1 MLSEVEATPEASQRD
16 LSRRMGIALGLTNLL
31 LRNLAQK
38 GYIRATQAGWKRWI
52 YALTPSGFTR
62 KMQLTVSYIY
72 RFLDHYQQ
80 VRRTLRAELA
90 SLALNE
96 ESRVAIYGTGELAEL
111 VYLGLREL
119 GIEEIDVFGLDGS
132 SGDRFLGMSVR
143 GGAALNPEAYDRVVV
158 ALVKDTDAIC
168 VELREM
174 GVGPDKLV
182 TFFAN
187 GEAMVKVR

>member
-16 LSRRMGIALGLTNLL
+16 LSRRMGIALGLTNVL

-52 YALTPSGFTR
+52 YAITPSGFTR
-62 KMQLTVSYIY
+62 KVQLTVSYIH

-80 VRRTLRAELA
+80 VRQTLRGELA
-90 SLALNE
+90 SLALND

-132 SGDRFLGMSVR
+132 IGGRFLGMSVR
-143 GGAALNPEAYDRVVV
+143 GGSALNPEEYDRVVV
-158 ALVKDTDAIC
+158 ALLQDTDTIC
-168 VELREM
+168 GELRQM
-174 GVGPDKLV
+174 GVGLDKLV

-187 GEAMVKVR
+187 GEARAKVQ